1 MQESRKAQIALE
13 FLIVYSIVLVI
24 FLVIFAII
32 ANQRAATLGSQE
44 YASLQLVTEDISSY
58 INQALTAGNGYSAI
72 IQLPVTASVSPYY
85 LYMSSDG
92 AILANSTIGTTLI
105 SGTSYSNSR
114 SLIING
120 SLVGSYGGVNLYSI
134 PTYTGTIQLTNVN
147 GEIYVDDV
155 PPSILGLEGVPKQSQ
170 IANSKAANFSVD
182 SQINLGNSSAL
193 NFGSQGTIAMWI
205 RFKNFT
211 SPYAWNIL
219 SSTGNACI
227 NGYRVWA
234 TASSEFG
241 FGACNNA
248 GGADIQGT
256 TPYIPGKWYFI
267 VGRANSTSIS
277 FFIDGK
283 SLTTATTTTFNTIG
297 PWILGIGPIG
307 VGRAESFNGTIAN
320 VQIYN
325 APLSVSQILQM
336 YNNGIGSSPV
346 NATDLVGWWP
356 LDGNANDYS
365 GYGSYGAPYNI
376 TYQNVAEISSSVLGT
391 AGNYISNAPIGYV
404 SSYGMLGNSTQNFI
418 TKYANASGVQKLFIT
433 ANSSIGPDT
442 LTTDFFNG
450 NLSTFKSLVGWWPLD
465 IGYGNKAYDLSGYKN
480 TGTFSNP
487 EWVPVANNDT
497 NFISAQ
503 FPGDNASTSANAIE
517 DGFVTIKPS
526 SSLQNIER
534 NGTFTVAAWI
544 YYKGS
549 TSNHMQGIFGDLPNS
564 FSGQGFQFVG
574 GGSGN
579 VLYVNNSF
587 LAWPSGSN
595 SQFPKDRWE
604 LVTAQYNGFNGTT
617 NVYLNN
623 KLFAS
628 GTLPTGLGLLQTIPY
643 YIGDDAWASGGY
655 DTFNGSIS
663 DVQLYASFLTSAQIS
678 NLYSQGMTSAPI
690 GNSGLVGWWPLD
702 GNTNDYSGYN
712 NNGTIN
718 YNVSF
723 VNKIFGNNVSNN
735 NVAFINGAQNGIN
748 IPQTS
753 SINSAWDGGSWTIVS
768 WIKETAQV
776 AQGTGRSLI
785 QETSGC
791 TSGLWLQAGSSP
803 STYKILTIEW
813 NSPSPSCASGSGSQS
828 VSSPDIPIN
837 TWVMVTSVF
846 HYNSTGASWIAA
858 CYDGICNNQ
867 TWTLGA
873 PADYASVGY
882 AFVIGGD
889 YCCGGSYFTGKIS
902 NTQLYDT
909 ALTSKQIKQL
919 YAQGLPKH
927 YESSIP
933 FGGG

>member
-1 MQESRKAQIALE
+1 MQEGNKKAQIALE

-72 IQLPVTASVSPYY
+72 VQLPVTASVSPYY

-114 SLIING
+114 NLIING

-147 GEIYVDDV
+147 GEIYVDEV
-155 PPSILGLEGVPKQSQ
+155 PPSILSLEGVPKQSQ
-170 IANSKAANFSVD
+170 IANSKAANFSTY
-182 SQINLGNSSAL
+182 SQINLGSSSAL
-193 NFGSQGTIAMWI
+193 NVGSETTIAMWI

-211 SPYAWNIL
+211 PPSAWDIL
-219 SSTGNACI
+219 SSTGSTCT
-227 NGYRVWA
+227 NGYQVWA
-234 TASSEFG
+234 TTSSGFG

-248 GGADIQGT
+248 ADIRSA

-267 VGRANSTSIS
+267 VGRANSTDIS
-277 FFIDGK
+277 LFINGK
-283 SLTTATTTTFNTIG
+283 SLTPTATTTFNTIG

-307 VGRAESFNGTIAN
+307 VGVAESFNGTIAN

-325 APLSVSQILQM
+325 APLSANQILQM

-346 NATDLVGWWP
+346 NATYLAGWWP
-356 LDGNANDYS
+356 LDGNTNDYS
-365 GYGSYGAPYNI
+365 GYGSYGTPYNI
-376 TYQNVAEISSSVLGT
+376 TYQGVAEISSLVLGT
-391 AGNYISNAPIGYV
+391 SGNYISNAPVGYV
-404 SSYGMLGNSTQNFI
+404 SLYGQLGNSTKNFI
-418 TKYANASGVQKLFIT
+418 TKYANASGIQKLFVT

-442 LTTDFFNG
+442 LTTDLFNG
-450 NLSTFKSLVGWWPLD
+450 NLSTFKNLVGWWPLN
-465 IGYGNKAYDLSGYKN
+465 IGYGNKAYDLSGNGN
-480 TGTFSNP
+480 TGSFSDP
-487 EWVPVANNDT
+487 EWTPAANNGT

-503 FPGDNASTSANAIE
+503 FPGDTADASANAIE
-517 DGFVTIKPS
+517 NGFVTIKPS

-534 NGTFTVAAWI
+534 NGTFTVTAWI
-544 YYKGS
+544 YYKGP

-564 FSGQGFQFVG
+564 FSGQGFQLEG
-574 GGSGN
+574 WGSGN
-579 VLYVNNSF
+579 VLYINNYY
-587 LAWPSGSN
+587 LLWPSGSN

-604 LVTAQYNGFNGTT
+604 MITAQYNGFTGTT

-628 GTLPTGLGLLQTIPY
+628 GTLPSGLGLLQTIPY
-643 YIGDDAWASGGY
+643 YIGNDAWQAGGY
-655 DTFNGSIS
+655 DSFNGSIS
-663 DVQLYASFLTSAQIS
+663 NVQLYASFLTPTQI
-678 NLYSQGMTSAPI
+678 NGLYSQGITSTPI
-690 GNSGLVGWWPLD
+690 GNSRLLGWWPLD
-702 GNTNDYSGYN
+702 GNANDYSGNN
-712 NNGTIN
+712 NNGTLN

-723 VNKIFGNNVSNN
+723 IDKISYDNISNN
-735 NVAFINGAQNGIN
+735 NVAFINGNQNGIN

-753 SINSAWDGGSWTIVS
+753 SINNAWDGGNWTIVS
-768 WIKETAQV
+768 WIKETAPV
-776 AQGTGRSLI
+776 TAGTGRSLI
-785 QETSGC
+785 QETAGC
-791 TSGLWLQAGSSP
+791 TSGLWLTAGSSP
-803 STYKILTIEW
+803 STYAIQTIEW
-813 NSPSPSCASGSGSQS
+813 NSPSPTCASGAGNQA

-846 HYNSTGASWIAA
+846 HYNPTGTSWIAA

-873 PADYASVGY
+873 PADYATVGY
-882 AFVIGGD
+882 SFVIGGN
-889 YCCGGSYFTGKIS
+889 YCCGGSYFTGEIS
-902 NTQLYDT
+902 NTQLYDA
-909 ALTSKQIKQL
+909 ALTITQIKQL
-919 YAQGLPKH
+919 YAQGLPAH
-927 YESSIP
+927 HTDSIP

>member
-92 AILANSTIGTTLI
+92 AILANSTIGTTLV

-147 GEIYVDDV
+147 GEIYVDEV
-155 PPSILGLEGVPKQSQ
+155 PPPVLSLEGVPKQSQ
-170 IANSKAANFSVD
+170 IANTKAGNFSTH
-182 SQINLGNSSAL
+182 SQINLGSSSAL
-193 NFGSQGTIAMWI
+193 NVGSQATIAMWI

-211 SPYAWNIL
+211 PPSGWEIL
-219 SSTGNACI
+219 SSTGITCT
-227 NGYRVWA
+227 NGYQMWA
-234 TASSEFG
+234 TASTSRFG

-248 GGADIQGT
+248 GDADIRST

-277 FFIDGK
+277 LFINGK
-283 SLTTATTTTFNTIG
+283 SLTPTATTTFNTIG
-297 PWILGIGPIG
+297 PWTLGIGG
-307 VGRAESFNGTIAN
+307 GWNSFNGTIAN

-325 APLSVSQILQM
+325 APLSANQILQM
-336 YNNGIGSSPV
+336 YNNGISSNPV
-346 NATDLVGWWP
+346 NTTYLAGWWP

-365 GYGSYGAPYNI
+365 GYGSYGTPYNI
-376 TYQNVAEISSSVLGT
+376 TYQSVAEISSSVLGT

-404 SSYGMLGNSTQNFI
+404 SSYGGLGNSTQNFI

-442 LTTDFFNG
+442 LTTDLFNG
-450 NLSTFKSLVGWWPLD
+450 NLSTFKNLVGWWPLN
-465 IGYGNKAYDLSGYKN
+465 IGYGNRAYDLSGHEN

-487 EWVPVANNDT
+487 EWVPIANNNT

-503 FPGDNASTSANAIE
+503 FPGDTAGASANAIE

-534 NGTFTVAAWI
+534 NGTFTVTAWI
-544 YYKGS
+544 YYKGN

-574 GGSGN
+574 WGSGN

-595 SQFPKDRWE
+595 SHFPKDKWE
-604 LVTAQYNGFNGTT
+604 LVTAQYNGFDGMT
-617 NVYLNN
+617 NVYLNG

-643 YIGDDAWASGGY
+643 YIGDDAWQSGGY
-655 DTFNGSIS
+655 DAFNGSIS
-663 DVQLYASFLTSAQIS
+663 NVQLYASFLTSAQIS
-678 NLYSQGMTSAPI
+678 NLYSQGITSAPI
-690 GNSGLVGWWPLD
+690 GNSKLIGWWPLD
-702 GNTNDYSGYN
+702 GNANDYSGYN
-712 NNGTIN
+712 NNGTTN

-723 VNKIFGNNVSNN
+723 RSILTSANINNNNAAAYFNGNNNYIDLGNPSDLQFEGGNTITISAWMDIN
-735 NVAFINGAQNGIN
+735 QCFASGTNGAAIVGHGSDSYTFYVAPVNGPCNLEWAESTIAN
-748 IPQTS
+748 I
-753 SINSAWDGGSWTIVS
+753 
-768 WIKETAQV
+768 
-776 AQGTGRSLI
+776 GTGPPIPEKQWINVVAVNNIGSNVTLYVDGVRYGPYAFTNTYSYTQDLRI
-785 QETSGC
+785 
-791 TSGLWLQAGSSP
+791 GSS
-803 STYKILTIEW
+803 
-813 NSPSPSCASGSGSQS
+813 QS
-828 VSSPDIPIN
+828 DTNGLVFNGLIADVQIYN
-837 TWVMVTSVF
+837 TS
-846 HYNSTGASWIAA
+846 
-858 CYDGICNNQ
+858 
-867 TWTLGA
+867 
-873 PADYASVGY
+873 
-882 AFVIGGD
+882 
-889 YCCGGSYFTGKIS
+889 
-902 NTQLYDT
+902 
-909 ALTSKQIKQL
+909 LTSTQIKQI